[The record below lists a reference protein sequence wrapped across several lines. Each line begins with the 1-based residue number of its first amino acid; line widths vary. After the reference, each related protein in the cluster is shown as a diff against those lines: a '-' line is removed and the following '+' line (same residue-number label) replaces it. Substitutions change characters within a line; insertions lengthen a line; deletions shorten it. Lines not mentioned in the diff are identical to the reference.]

1 MTERDRKNDR
11 SDSRLDR
18 RSLLRRAGMLGM
30 GVMGASVLG
39 CKGRPDQDFV
49 DLSTEPSLVQAGGT
63 ISGRVSGVLTGA
75 GAPNVRVRLEGFG
88 TATTDQDGR
97 YSLRVDRRGDYA
109 VEINGPDFVARS
121 SRLRVSGSATV
132 NVALLERDA
141 GLPLAF
147 LDEYGRGAGPGAK
160 EGVVPRTPGHTNRW
174 SGAPRVVIYRQLED
188 DDKDVISD
196 ARLTA
201 MQASVLSLFGPL
213 TGNALGFGGV
223 TVRNQA
229 PPRSLDR
236 VDAGTI
242 AIAQR
247 TDNLLAAG
255 TLGSTNDQ
263 YAIVKAR
270 ISCGVDSTIELFH
283 RMFAHALG
291 GQVVSPGFDSILSAA
306 GRATPSDRD
315 LAAATFIHS
324 RVPGNGAPDSD
335 PAGVFLNA

>member
-1 MTERDRKNDR
+1 MTDRDRKNDR
-11 SDSRLDR
+11 HDSLDR

-30 GVMGASVLG
+30 GVIGASVVG

-63 ISGRVSGVLTGA
+63 ISGRVNGVLSGNA
-75 GAPNVRVRLEGFG
+75 APNVRIRLQGLG
-88 TATTDQDGR
+88 SVTTDQDGN
-97 YSLRVDRRGDYA
+97 YSLRVEERGDYG
-109 VEINGPDFVARS
+109 VEINGPDFVARA

-132 NVALLERDA
+132 NIGLLERDA
-141 GLPLAF
+141 GLPLDF

-160 EGVVPRTPGHTNRW
+160 EGVASRTPGHTNRW
-174 SGAPRVVIYRQLED
+174 TGAPRVIIYRQLED
-188 DDKDVISD
+188 DDKDVIPD

-223 TVRNQA
+223 QVRNA
-229 PPRSLDR
+229 PPPRSVER

-242 AIAQR
+242 AIVQR
-247 TDNLLAAG
+247 TDNLLEAR
-255 TLGSTNDQ
+255 TLGATVDR
-263 YAIVKAR
+263 YALVKAR
-270 ISCGVDSTIELFH
+270 ISCGVESTIELFH

-291 GQVVSPGFDSILSAA
+291 GQVVSPGFDSILNAG
-306 GRATPSDRD
+306 GRAAPSNRD

-324 RVPGNGAPDSD
+324 RVPGNRAPDTD
-335 PAGVFLNA
+335 PAGVLLNA